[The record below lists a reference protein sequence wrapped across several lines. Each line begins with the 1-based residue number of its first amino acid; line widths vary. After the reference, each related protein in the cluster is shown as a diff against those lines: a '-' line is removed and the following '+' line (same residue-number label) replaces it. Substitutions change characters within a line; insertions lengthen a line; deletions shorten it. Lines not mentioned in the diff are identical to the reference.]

1 MNKKKGSK
9 KNASSDMASLQNT
22 PPGWNEQRQVV
33 VKTQKKQKLNKLW
46 IRIKKPKQIWV
57 VTGYVGAVRHATT
70 LMKVMKSRI
79 LDEDGESVAIVG
91 IQQHTYTRSTRK
103 QGEVYYGLEKVM
115 VLQNVYYCAICKE
128 LHIQSK
134 H

>member
-46 IRIKKPKQIWV
+46 IRIENQNKYGQSQV
-57 VTGYVGAVRHATT
+57 M
-70 LMKVMKSRI
+70 LMPS
-79 LDEDGESVAIVG
+79 GT
-91 IQQHTYTRSTRK
+91 QQH
-103 QGEVYYGLEKVM
+103 
-115 VLQNVYYCAICKE
+115 
-128 LHIQSK
+128 
-134 H
+134 